1 MNLSVPFNWNFLRS
15 TAILFEK
22 IDGLPTTIDEPLA
35 TFSSLS
41 AVVERI
47 GDYAQL
53 RKPAARGTRKH
64 ALARIIREDRS
75 EGVSGDMASPRRL
88 LSA

>member
-64 ALARIIREDRS
+64 ALDDCQTCFVIFER
-75 EGVSGDMASPRRL
+75 PPQH
-88 LSA
+88 SAA